1 MKKAAKPSALLF
13 LLLFSL
19 SLLIGCEQRE
29 EQSREPEHREFYS
42 LSPAPSPTPFTS
54 LLPESERFFT
64 SKQRERLPDPK
75 KSRNTPS
82 PSVLSSPAAS
92 AEPAASPEST
102 AASEPAAS
110 LEPTA
115 SPEETVS
122 PESAIVYWT
131 PSGKKYHSTDR
142 CRTLKRSKQILS
154 GTLSEAKSSGHS
166 EPCKVCN

>member
-1 MKKAAKPSALLF
+1 MKKSAKLSALLF

-19 SLLIGCEQRE
+19 SLLTGCEQRK
-29 EQSREPEHREFYS
+29 EQPKEPEHREFYS
-42 LSPAPSPTPFTS
+42 LSPAPSPTPFAS

-75 KSRNTPS
+75 KSRSTPS

-102 AASEPAAS
+102 AAS

-166 EPCKVCN
+166 EPCKVCS